1 MNQITLGKMID
12 EARILCNGEDEHSA
26 FVRGQA
32 ELITGV
38 CDIVPEHIDTIVQM
52 ILV

>member
-12 EARILCNGEDEHSA
+12 EARILCDGTDPDLTYVQGLA
-26 FVRGQA
+26 D
-32 ELITGV
+32 LIMAV
-38 CDIVPEHIDTIVQM
+38 CDIAPEHIDTIIQM